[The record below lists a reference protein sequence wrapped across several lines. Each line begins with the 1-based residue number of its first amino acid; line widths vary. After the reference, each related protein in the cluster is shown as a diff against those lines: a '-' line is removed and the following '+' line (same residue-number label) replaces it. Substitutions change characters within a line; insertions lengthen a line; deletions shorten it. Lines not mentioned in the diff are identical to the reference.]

1 MSRAYRVNLAIFN
14 VHLSF
19 RKVNEKDQRN
29 WPTRADPLSEPQR
42 LQQSVRACVSEE
54 EDLLGD

>member
-19 RKVNEKDQRN
+19 GKVNEKDQKS

-42 LQQSVRACVSEE
+42 LQRSVRE
-54 EDLLGD
+54 